1 MHELCRLRLFILEQ
15 RAQRLKRF
23 LYFVFILF
31 FLYTSINRHFI
42 FMLTKSFSR
51 SSKESSSRDSKTSGS
66 IRSSNHLPWLIAA
79 VLVLVAGLAALWYVP
94 MYLSQKKA
102 SASPERVALNTDQVQ
117 SLVQKV
123 AAHIQVKD
131 GEQPTVATI
140 QDVEILRAQNPDFYK
155 DAQNGDRLLIWSDK
169 AVLYSSSQD
178 KLLAVLPIR
187 IPETP
192 AATGTTSQ
200 NPTPTAPKAPVA
212 ENATI
217 DVRNAT
223 QVSGLA
229 KTVAD
234 RLTASGLKVGQVAST
249 KASADTLIVV
259 QPGKSYPETVK
270 KLAELT
276 GGRVATLPAGEAS
289 FSSDIVVL
297 VGANYKK

>member
-1 MHELCRLRLFILEQ
+1 MHELCKLRRFIL
-15 RAQRLKRF
+15 AQRVRLLSAF
-23 LYFVFILF
+23 AYFVFILF
-31 FLYTSINRHFI
+31 LVYTPINRHFT

-51 SSKESSSRDSKTSGS
+51 SSKESSSRDSKSSG
-66 IRSSNHLPWLIAA
+66 SSNHLPWLIAA
-79 VLVLVAGLAALWYVP
+79 LVVLVAGLATLWYVP
-94 MYLSQKKA
+94 QYVAHKKA
-102 SASPERVALNTDQVQ
+102 ATSPERVALNTDQVQ
-117 SLVQKV
+117 SLVAKV
-123 AAHIQVKD
+123 SAHIQVKQ

-192 AATGTTSQ
+192 ATGTTSQ
-200 NPTPTAPKAPVA
+200 NPVLPPITAPKAPVA
-212 ENATI
+212 ENPTI

-223 QVSGLA
+223 QVTGLA

-234 RLTASGLKVGQVAST
+234 RLTAAGLKVGQIVSA
-249 KASADTLIVV
+249 KPLADTLIVV
-259 QPGKSYPETVK
+259 QAGKSFPETVK

-289 FSSDIVVL
+289 FNSDIVVL
-297 VGANYKK
+297 IGANYKK